1 MTEKKSLFQR
11 LTSKFSGVKKRFR
24 RAYVP
29 TNTPEEVTRANE
41 LNTTVPSEYAH
52 YIFVAGKYD
61 RTDNVGVGSFLILSH
76 ETVAE
81 QGAHLY
87 PSYSSEYEVIL
98 ATIIEALAAVSLE
111 DRQTENFAVVTTDLN
126 IIKAFN
132 DFTMLAQFG
141 TLPENPTST
150 DQLQHELIKLSM
162 TFRSLRMSYTM
173 NHEKRFLDFLNEKT
187 ERILHVYM
195 EQ

>member
-1 MTEKKSLFQR
+1 
-11 LTSKFSGVKKRFR
+11 V
-24 RAYVP
+24 
-29 TNTPEEVTRANE
+29 N
-41 LNTTVPSEYAH
+41 
-52 YIFVAGKYD
+52 
-61 RTDNVGVGSFLILSH
+61 
-76 ETVAE
+76 
-81 QGAHLY
+81 
-87 PSYSSEYEVIL
+87 L